1 MTKVLV
7 VDDDSDIC
15 ELIAFK
21 LAAMGHEVLV
31 EHDGKSGLATAKRT
45 RPDLVILDCM
55 MPAMTGPEVCRQL
68 RADDDLSQVP
78 IILLTAK
85 AQENDIKKGFAA
97 GSDDYIVKPFSPREL
112 AKRVENLLARV
123 VEK

>member
-7 VDDDSDIC
+7 VDDDNDIC

-21 LAAMGHEVLV
+21 LAAMGYEVLV
-31 EHDGKSGLATAKRT
+31 EHDGATGLETARNSI
-45 RPDLVILDCM
+45 PDLVILDWM
-55 MPAMTGPEVCRQL
+55 MPNMTGPQVCSQL
-68 RADDDLSQVP
+68 RSHPDLAQVP

-85 AQENDIKKGFAA
+85 AQENDVKKGFAS

-112 AKRVENLLARV
+112 ATRVETLLARSQTL
-123 VEK
+123 